1 MVIATAT
8 QPASPNAEMGI
19 RMPSHTRGN
28 GLHTDLFPRVW
39 VQDSTSFQCTCTR
52 RDIGDL
58 SVTLA
63 NLTPFHLRGRGTRTT
78 GDTHVGFVLNGS
90 MGIGPPG
97 GPFTAHG
104 PGGAYAVRQWADA
117 DINSAD
123 RLRILDIRLPD
134 KRLQDRGVRVRS
146 GPIRLDATATTGI
159 PLRLFALSVLDAAWR
174 PNPGSAEIEIVVRVI
189 EDLVVGLFLDA
200 QGYSDASEELR
211 EGLRARAS
219 AFIARE
225 HHHCA
230 LNPTLVAAHL
240 GVSLRHLQRA
250 FEGSGTTVAQAIL
263 TRRTESAAIL
273 LRGLA
278 TNNLTMSEVA
288 GRAGFSSTYELRAA
302 FKAHYG
308 ALPSHFRQDPRAAV
322 RIASGDTQ
330 FGDRSA
336 PVVAIRAHGGA

>member
-1 MVIATAT
+1 MVIVTT
-8 QPASPNAEMGI
+8 SQPESPSPAMGV
-19 RMPSHTRGN
+19 RMPSYTRQN
-28 GLHTDLFPRVW
+28 GLHAGLFPRVW
-39 VQDSTSFQCTCTR
+39 VQDSTSFQCSCTR

-58 SVTLA
+58 SVSLA

-97 GPFTAHG
+97 GPLVAHG
-104 PGGAYAVRQWADA
+104 AGSAYAVRQWADA
-117 DINSAD
+117 DVEAVD

-134 KRLQDRGVRVRS
+134 TRLQDRGVRVRS
-146 GPIRLDATATTGI
+146 GPIKLDAAATTGI
-159 PLRLFALSVLDAAWR
+159 PLRLFAQSVLDAAWR

-200 QGYSDASEELR
+200 RGYSGASDELR

-219 AFIARE
+219 AFIAAE

-273 LRGLA
+273 LRGLS
-278 TNNLTMSEVA
+278 THNITMSEVA

-302 FKAHYG
+302 FKSHYG
-308 ALPSHFRQDPRAAV
+308 ALPSHYRQSPHDAV
-322 RIASGDTQ
+322 RIATGSAE
-330 FGDRSA
+330 FGDKSA
-336 PVVAIRAHGGA
+336 PLVAIRAHGGA